1 MRDITISF
9 SSSELG
15 ALRVAASNERNCLL
29 DDLEN
34 NRVPKSEVN
43 DAHKSVELYNSLIDK
58 IDTALPSSTYVAS
71 VHKS

>member
-15 ALRVAASNERNCLL
+15 ALRVAADNERSFLL

-43 DAHKSVELYNSLIDK
+43 DARKSVELYNSLIDK
-58 IDTALPSSTYVAS
+58 IDTALPNSTYVAS